1 MKSFTLVLHRGHD
14 QRLVPLARLDLER
27 PEQRHVEGASS
38 HVVAQDIA
46 FSAALLVDAAIMQ
59 ALHDEAPGI
68 TEINHAN
75 LLEPARD
82 MSKSSRRLRTEIQF
96 QWWPALQ

>member
-59 ALHDEAPGI
+59 ALHDEALGN
-68 TEINHAN
+68 TEVDHAK
-75 LLEPARD
+75 LLKRARD
-82 MSKSSRRLRTEIQF
+82 IARVVD
-96 QWWPALQ
+96 ALEQRFNLNGGLC